1 MEPNEI
7 IKGRRVL
14 IVDDEPDVLDL
25 LAELLD
31 ACKIDTAS
39 NFEEAAALLGTVP
52 YDAAI
57 LDIMGVRGFDLLK
70 IATEQDIPT
79 LMLTA
84 HALSE
89 EALRKSAEGNASSY
103 IPKEKMSEIAVF
115 LADVLESINRGKSP
129 WLKWFERLGSFYDR
143 KFGGKDWRTKEKA
156 FWEKRIKGF
165 MH

>member
-1 MEPNEI
+1 MQPKDT
-7 IKGRRVL
+7 IKGRRIL

-25 LAELLD
+25 LTDLLD
-31 ACKIDTAS
+31 VCKIDTAA
-39 NFEEAAALLGTVP
+39 NFEDAARLLKTVP
-52 YDAAI
+52 YDAVI

-70 IATEQDIPT
+70 IATEQGIPA

-89 EALRKSAEGNASSY
+89 DALRKSAEENASSY
-103 IPKEKMSEIAVF
+103 IPKEKMSQIDVF
-115 LADVLESINRGKSP
+115 LADVLEAVDRGKNP
-129 WLKWFERLGSFYDR
+129 WQKWFERLGGFYDQ